1 MAEEKGKRPKPTE
14 PRFKR
19 RERMP
24 PPGMSFIAQ
33 TAFHDQRLLEQ
44 GIRDIIATEDV
55 KLVEVVGYYNFGR
68 QAMKRTSKWT
78 IDTSLNDDL
87 AALIK
92 KWSAQG
98 LKEHILVRILNEF
111 LRAGYPTKNAPGKK
125 A

>member
-1 MAEEKGKRPKPTE
+1 MTEEKGKRPKPTE

-24 PPGMSFIAQ
+24 PPGMSFAAQ
-33 TAFHDQRLLEQ
+33 AAFHDQRLLEQ
-44 GIRDIIATEDV
+44 GIRAIIATEDV

-78 IDTSLNDDL
+78 SQTSRNDDL
-87 AALIK
+87 AVLIR

-98 LKEHILVRILNEF
+98 LKEHILVRILSEL
-111 LRAGYPTKNAPGKK
+111 LRAGYPTKTATGKK